1 MLRGLATITFWADDL
16 TAAKEWYT
24 EVLGVAPYFE
34 VPGYVE
40 FRIGDHLAELGVAD
54 SRYAP
59 DGAPAR
65 PGGAVAHWHVD
76 DVAEALDRLLK
87 LGATPHLPLTDRGE
101 GFVTAAVAD
110 PFGNVLGVMYNP
122 HYLEMLGR

>member
-1 MLRGLATITFWADDL
+1 MLRGPATITFWADDL
-16 TAAKEWYT
+16 KAATEWYT
-24 EVLGVAPYFE
+24 EVLGIEPYFA

-40 FRIGDHLAELGVAD
+40 FRIGDHLAELGLAD

-59 DGAPAR
+59 GGAPDR
-65 PGGAVAHWHVD
+65 PGGAVVHWHVD
-76 DVAEALDRLLK
+76 DVAESLDRLLK